1 MVAGSSPAG
10 PTMPGLAD
18 HLSKMRPPA
27 WKRRPEVLL
36 QNNTV
41 KPLHQVTPRS
51 ILGKTWWDR
60 TRQAAYE
67 ATDFH
72 CIACGVPKR
81 LALWHPWLEGH
92 EVYDIDYHAGRMTYI
107 ETVALCHSC
116 HCFIHCGRL
125 EALVLKGEATQEK
138 YDMVMTR
145 GNLILKEANLRK
157 PRQYI
162 GRMAKWEDWRLVLYG
177 NEYPPVFVNH
187 QAWLVGHGYGEEE

>member
-1 MVAGSSPAG
+1 MQ
-10 PTMPGLAD
+10 
-18 HLSKMRPPA
+18 PPA

-41 KPLHQVTPRS
+41 KPLHQVTPRN
-51 ILGKTWWDR
+51 ILGRAWWDR

-81 LALWHPWLEGH
+81 LAKWHPWLEGH

-116 HCFIHCGRL
+116 HCFIHNGRL
-125 EALVLKGEATQEK
+125 EALLLKGEVPQEK
-138 YDMVMTR
+138 YDAVMAH
-145 GNLILKEANLRK
+145 GALILKEAGLRK
-157 PRQYI
+157 PRPHRGWI
-162 GRMAKWEDWRLVLYG
+162 VKWEKWRLVLDG
-177 NEYPPVFVNH
+177 KEYPPVFKNY
-187 QAWLVGHGYGEEE
+187 QEWLVGHGYEGEEE